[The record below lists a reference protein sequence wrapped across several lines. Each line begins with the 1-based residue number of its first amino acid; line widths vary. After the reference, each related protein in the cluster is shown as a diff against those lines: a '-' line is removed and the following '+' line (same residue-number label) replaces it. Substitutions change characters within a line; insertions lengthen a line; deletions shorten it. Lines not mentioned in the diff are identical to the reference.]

1 MCARALKLSGLGVS
15 ANRRGVSPH
24 RTGLRFPPHDADP
37 ALLDNRATAGDVVR
51 VLCEAFADYPVMRYV
66 LDERAPYLER
76 LRTLIEFFH
85 GARVLRDDAIL
96 GVSDGEA
103 LVAVALCSLPDRV
116 DPPELDRLAEQTW
129 GALGADARARYD
141 DCVRAWDSTGV
152 AEPNIHVNM
161 LAVVP
166 DHQGCGL
173 ARVLLDR
180 VHAMSRER
188 TDSRGVTLSTESE
201 RNVALY
207 RHLGYRVVGRATIA
221 PGVETWDFF
230 RPD

>member
-1 MCARALKLSGLGVS
+1 MT
-15 ANRRGVSPH
+15 H
-24 RTGLRFPPHDADP
+24 DP
-37 ALLDNRATAGDVVR
+37 ALLDNRATAGDVIR

-66 LDERAPYLER
+66 LGERAPYPER
-76 LRTLIEFFH
+76 LRTLIGFFH

-96 GVSDGEA
+96 GVSDGNA

-116 DPPELDRLAEQTW
+116 DPPELDWLAERTW
-129 GALGADARARYD
+129 AALGADARARYD
-141 DCVRAWDSTGV
+141 DCVRAWESTGV

-166 DHQGCGL
+166 DRQGRGL

-188 TDSRGVTLSTESE
+188 ADSRGVTLSTESE

-207 RHLGYRVVGRATIA
+207 RHLGYRVVGQATIA